1 MGDKEVVSNQLFIDR
16 WFFPEPKL
24 IPDSDGNIVIV
35 SKVSV
40 GPCEYFEW
48 GITADMTC
56 FEKYEWCEN
65 DFEKNW
71 YQLREKTGSDE
82 QIIRIYRN
90 CRFTSFD
97 AERQYFLFY
106 TGSAKRIKA
115 FHRYKEP

>member
-48 GITADMTC
+48 GITANMTC

-65 DFEKNW
+65 DWFKDSSYIKGIEKNKLIDVIQTMKNQVEGTSLEYW
-71 YQLREKTGSDE
+71 NK
-82 QIIRIYRN
+82 IY
-90 CRFTSFD
+90 D
-97 AERQYFLFY
+97 DFLDKLS
-106 TGSAKRIKA
+106 G
-115 FHRYKEP
+115 E